1 MDIEMENKNKTK
13 NHQCN
18 SQPTTEEK
26 KRNAF
31 CRTDNKFDHFI
42 AESMRKWLRQ
52 LQFAL
57 RIYLAL
63 FNADF
68 FSYFLPQTQGELKKK
83 RIFFQYEINFGSLA
97 LFSFLSSFCAIKNL
111 IHALEMKENRKKKL
125 FFTIKYPYPT

>member
-1 MDIEMENKNKTK
+1 MENKNKTK

-57 RIYLAL
+57 RIQMEIYLAL